1 MYSIRKLYYNILY
14 YITVLLY
21 VISTN
26 QGAAQFW
33 QNMRDRVQAW
43 RKSHQDQTDVE
54 EDVSITLTSVESVD
68 MFSVDL

>member
-54 EDVSITLTSVESVD
+54 EDETARYVYNSHICRIC
-68 MFSVDL
+68 